1 MINLKKQA
9 ALKLYLAYDAIKG
22 APNLPTSHK
31 IKKMWSKNPIVK
43 RCHIRFPLI
52 QAPMAG
58 IATPRLVAA
67 VSNAGGLGSLG
78 AANMP
83 PEEIK
88 NAIQEI
94 RDFTEMPFAV
104 NLFCFPPPT
113 YNQATIDA
121 AQKFLKSFRKELD
134 IPEAPPDLTFPDFA
148 AQIEAILE
156 ARPPVF
162 SFTMGIPPLPILERL
177 KKENIAI
184 MGTATTL
191 DEALLLEKC
200 GVDAVI
206 AQGAEAG
213 GHRGTFLQQ
222 DPMLGTTALLS
233 TLSPALKIPI
243 IAAGGIMNG
252 DAIAAALALGAAAVQ
267 LGTAFLAC
275 PESGAPLSYK
285 QTLLHSQTP
294 TTITHAFTGKPARM
308 LQNKFIHA
316 VERENAP
323 IAPYP
328 YQNLLT
334 RDIRTAAAKLNRT
347 DLMSIY
353 AGQNYP
359 LITNLPASEIVPL
372 LTEQTIRAVQKLN
385 IDLLEKTS

>member
-1 MINLKKQA
+1 
-9 ALKLYLAYDAIKG
+9 
-22 APNLPTSHK
+22 
-31 IKKMWSKNPIVK
+31 MWSKNPIVK

-94 RDFTEMPFAV
+94 RDLTEMPFAV
-104 NLFCFPPPT
+104 NLFAYPHPT

-121 AQKFLKSFRKELD
+121 AQKFLNRYRKELD
-134 IPEAPPDLTFPDFA
+134 IPEAHPDLNFPDFA

-156 ARPPVF
+156 AKPPVF

-177 KKENIAI
+177 KKEKIVI

-200 GVDAVI
+200 DVDAVI

-213 GHRGTFLQQ
+213 GHRGTFLQE
-222 DPMLGTTALLS
+222 DPMLGTTALVSILA
-233 TLSPALKIPI
+233 PALKVPV

-252 DAIAAALALGAAAVQ
+252 EAIAAALALGAAAVQ

-275 PESGAPLSYK
+275 PESGAPPPYK

-294 TTITHAFTGKPARM
+294 TTVTHAFTGKPARM
-308 LQNKFIHA
+308 LQNKFIQTSEH
-316 VERENAP
+316 ENAP
-323 IAPYP
+323 IAPFP

-334 RDIRTAAAKLNRT
+334 RDIRTAAAKISRI

-359 LITNLPASEIVPL
+359 LLTNLPASEIVPL
-372 LTEQTIRAVQKLN
+372 LIEQTVRAIQNLN
-385 IDLLEKTS
+385 KDLLEKTS